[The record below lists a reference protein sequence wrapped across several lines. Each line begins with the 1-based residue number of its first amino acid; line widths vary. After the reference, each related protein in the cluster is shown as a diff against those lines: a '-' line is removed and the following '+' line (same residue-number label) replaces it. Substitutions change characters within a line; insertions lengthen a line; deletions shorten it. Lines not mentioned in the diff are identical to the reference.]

1 MVYHSTTSQACTST
15 AAGDAD
21 RLRLVPL
28 AGAAGGRIRVLRIFH
43 AGRNPAH
50 RARDRALVAAGVDLI
65 YVVPRFWPEIGSE
78 SVLSPEPFPVV
89 EVDVHRPGDV
99 NQHSYVDVDSVAN
112 LTVEH
117 GVDVVDLCEEPFSRA
132 AGQLLPRLPAKL
144 PVVMYTAQN
153 LDKRWPPPFGA
164 YERRSLQRVQAFYPC
179 SRQAASVLRGKGFG
193 GSIRPLPLGYDESQ
207 YSSGRQSVPGK
218 RYRLA
223 LVGRMVPE
231 KGILDAVRVLADLR
245 RNRGLDACLVLA
257 GAGPALAGGIRLA
270 AELEVEHDVE
280 ARTWLAT
287 EDLAALYKETEV
299 LLAPS
304 RSTSTWAEQFGRNI
318 LEAQASGCVVA
329 GYDSGAMAEVGGKA
343 ALLVPEGDVAG
354 LADVVSSALGD
365 EAGFEALRQ
374 AGLALARD
382 RTWRQVAIEQFEM
395 YQAATGRLPVPLL
408 SGSPRR
414 LRESSVAEYGLPATA
429 RGQLRPFAVPILR
442 RPSPASRAL
451 GRVMDL
457 VGETSAK
464 LQRRH

>member
-1 MVYHSTTSQACTST
+1 
-15 AAGDAD
+15 
-21 RLRLVPL
+21 
-28 AGAAGGRIRVLRIFH
+28 
-43 AGRNPAH
+43 
-50 RARDRALVAAGVDLI
+50 
-65 YVVPRFWPEIGSE
+65 
-78 SVLSPEPFPVV
+78 
-89 EVDVHRPGDV
+89 
-99 NQHSYVDVDSVAN
+99 
-112 LTVEH
+112 
-117 GVDVVDLCEEPFSRA
+117 
-132 AGQLLPRLPAKL
+132 
-144 PVVMYTAQN
+144 
-153 LDKRWPPPFGA
+153 
-164 YERRSLQRVQAFYPC
+164 
-179 SRQAASVLRGKGFG
+179 
-193 GSIRPLPLGYDESQ
+193 
-207 YSSGRQSVPGK
+207 
-218 RYRLA
+218 
-223 LVGRMVPE
+223 MVPE